1 MRQTGSRSSTEA
13 EAPAQQW
20 QAEWLMGRPNAA
32 TKERQTLATLPH
44 FGFLQSQKNTN
55 VHERHCL
62 IVLTYSYNASEGKF
76 GDDLGSDRKTSGVQN
91 RTYEDSDTIVAFD
104 SDTKDR
110 QTVEGHRRKKK
121 KLNRPVDPK
130 LRQALTESSKHSHA
144 FSIFL
149 IKR

>member
-1 MRQTGSRSSTEA
+1 MPMRQTGSRSSTEA

-76 GDDLGSDRKTSGVQN
+76 GDDLGTDRRRTPEKEKETEQTSRSKAAAG
-91 RTYEDSDTIVAFD
+91 A
-104 SDTKDR
+104 
-110 QTVEGHRRKKK
+110 HR
-121 KLNRPVDPK
+121 V
-130 LRQALTESSKHSHA
+130 
-144 FSIFL
+144 F
-149 IKR
+149 